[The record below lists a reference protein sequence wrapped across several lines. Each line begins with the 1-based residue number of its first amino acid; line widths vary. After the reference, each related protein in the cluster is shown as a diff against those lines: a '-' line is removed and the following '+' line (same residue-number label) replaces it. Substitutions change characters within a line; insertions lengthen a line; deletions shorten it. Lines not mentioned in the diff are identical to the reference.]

1 MKLKKVS
8 IHNFK
13 RIDHLDI
20 DFTDSLGRIRD
31 ITVIAGPNGCGK
43 TTILDAIAYPLCR
56 VMKVPFPKSEMG
68 LKGNDVIRGG
78 AIEARVDFDVVLE
91 PDEHQELCRVT
102 KKSDP
107 RWPVQNQHE
116 GRVTWQQPPP
126 SWNRDRGKGWTLLGG
141 RRIAADLIGKHQED
155 VTIFNKLGGLFY
167 FDQERS
173 IPARTS
179 PKHDRI
185 TPEILDEALEDE
197 EGLVPFWANI
207 KQHLIDLGVDAKL
220 DPNSWQADR
229 FRNIQEIYARLFEPR
244 QLIEVRPRGESRD
257 LCFRDGDNQEYW
269 FDGLSSGEKQCLL
282 FIVQFAAYRIHRSI
296 VLIDEVGL
304 HLHPTLQIELLKQL
318 PRMGG
323 DNQFIVTTHSP
334 YVFDFFPPEHRLS
347 MGTLYEAE
355 EPPV

>member
-13 RIDHLDI
+13 RIDRLDI

-68 LKGNDVIRGG
+68 LTGNDVIRGG

-91 PDEHQELCRVT
+91 RDEHQELCRVT
-102 KKSDP
+102 KKLDP
-107 RWPVQNQHE
+107 NWIVLNRNQ
-116 GRVTWQQPPP
+116 GYFTWCQPLPP
-126 SWNRDRGKGWTLLGG
+126 NSRRGKGWTLLRG
-141 RRIAADLIGKHQED
+141 RRIATDLVSKHQED
-155 VTIFNKLGGLFY
+155 ITIFNKLGGLFY

-185 TPEILDEALEDE
+185 TPEILDGIPEDE

-207 KQHLIDLGVDAKL
+207 KQHLVNLGVDAKL
-220 DPNSWQADR
+220 APDSWQADR
-229 FRNIQEIYARLFEPR
+229 FRTIQEIYAKLFAPR

-269 FDGLSSGEKQCLL
+269 FEGLSSGEKQCLL

-318 PRMGG
+318 PRMGD

-347 MGTLYEAE
+347 MGTLYGAE
-355 EPPV
+355 ESPV

>member
-8 IHNFK
+8 IRNFK
-13 RIDHLDI
+13 RIDRLDI

-31 ITVIAGPNGCGK
+31 MTVIAGPNGCGK
-43 TTILDAIAYPLCR
+43 TTILDAIAYPLCS
-56 VMKVPFPKSEMG
+56 VMKAPFPKSEIG

-78 AIEARVDFDVVLE
+78 AIETRVDFDIVLE
-91 PDEHQELCRVT
+91 PDEYQELCQVT
-102 KKSDP
+102 KKLDP
-107 RWPVQNQHE
+107 NWIVLNRNE
-116 GRVTWQQPPP
+116 GYVTWRQPLPP
-126 SWNRDRGKGWTLLGG
+126 NWQRGKGWTLLRG
-141 RRIAADLIGKHQED
+141 RRIASELIGRHQED
-155 VTIFNKLGGLFY
+155 ITIFNKLGGLFY

-185 TPEILDEALEDE
+185 TPEILDEASADE
-197 EGLVPFWANI
+197 EELVPFWANI
-207 KQHLIDLGVDAKL
+207 KQHLVNLGVDAKL
-220 DPNSWQADR
+220 APDSWQADR

-269 FDGLSSGEKQCLL
+269 FDSLSSGEKQCLL
-282 FIVQFAAYRIHRSI
+282 FIMQFAAYRIHRSI

-318 PRMGG
+318 PRMG
-323 DNQFIVTTHSP
+323 DNNQFIVTTHSP

-347 MGTLYEAE
+347 MGTLYETE
-355 EPPV
+355 EQPA

>member
-13 RIDHLDI
+13 RIDRLDI

-126 SWNRDRGKGWTLLGG
+126 SWNRDRRWTLLGG
-141 RRIAADLIGKHQED
+141 RHIATDLIGKHQED

-220 DPNSWQADR
+220 DPNS
-229 FRNIQEIYARLFEPR
+229 
-244 QLIEVRPRGESRD
+244 
-257 LCFRDGDNQEYW
+257 
-269 FDGLSSGEKQCLL
+269 
-282 FIVQFAAYRIHRSI
+282 
-296 VLIDEVGL
+296 
-304 HLHPTLQIELLKQL
+304 
-318 PRMGG
+318 
-323 DNQFIVTTHSP
+323 
-334 YVFDFFPPEHRLS
+334 
-347 MGTLYEAE
+347 
-355 EPPV
+355 

>member
-8 IHNFK
+8 IRNFK
-13 RIDHLDI
+13 RINRLDI

-68 LKGNDVIRGG
+68 LKGNDVIRGRE
-78 AIEARVDFDVVLE
+78 IEARVDFDIVLE
-91 PDEHQELCRVT
+91 PDEHQELRRVT
-102 KKSDP
+102 QKLNPDGF
-107 RWPVQNQHE
+107 VQNQNQ
-116 GRVTWQQPPP
+116 GRVTWRQPP
-126 SWNRDRGKGWTLLGG
+126 SWVQRRGTAWTLLEG
-141 RRIAADLIGKHQED
+141 RRIATDLIGKHQED
-155 VTIFNKLGGLFY
+155 ITIFNKLGGLFY

-173 IPARTS
+173 IPVRTS

-185 TPEILDEALEDE
+185 TPEILDESLEDKDRP
-197 EGLVPFWANI
+197 VPFWTNI
-207 KQHLIDLGVDAKL
+207 KQHLVDLGVDAKL
-220 DPNSWQADR
+220 APDSWQADR
-229 FRNIQEIYARLFEPR
+229 FRSIQEIYAKLFEPR
-244 QLIEVRPRGESRD
+244 RLIEVRPRGESRD
-257 LCFRDGDNQEYW
+257 LCFRDGTDQEYW
-269 FDGLSSGEKQCLL
+269 FEGLSSGEKQCLL

-318 PRMGG
+318 PRMGN

-355 EPPV
+355 EPPA

>member
-1 MKLKKVS
+1 MKLKQVS
-8 IHNFK
+8 IRNFK
-13 RIDHLDI
+13 RIDRFDI

-43 TTILDAIAYPLCR
+43 TTILDAIAYPLSR
-56 VMKVPFPKSEMG
+56 IMQVPFPKNEMG

-78 AIEARVDFDVVLE
+78 EIEARVDFDVVLE

-102 KKSDP
+102 KKLDP
-107 RWPVQNQHE
+107 HRSVPNQYD
-116 GRVTWQQPPP
+116 GSIIWQQPPP
-126 SWNRDRGKGWTLLGG
+126 PRNQGRGWTLLGG
-141 RRIAADLIGKHQED
+141 RRIATDLIGKHQENIT
-155 VTIFNKLGGLFY
+155 VFNKLGGLFY

-173 IPARTS
+173 IPVRTS

-185 TPEILDEALEDE
+185 TPEILNESLKDENRP
-197 EGLVPFWANI
+197 VPFWGNI
-207 KQHLIDLGVDAKL
+207 KQYLVDLGVDAKL
-220 DPNSWQADR
+220 APDSWQADR
-229 FRNIQEIYARLFEPR
+229 FRSIQEIYARLFEPR
-244 QLIEVRPRGESRD
+244 QLIEVRPRGEARD
-257 LCFRDGDNQEYW
+257 LCFRDGDRQEYW
-269 FDGLSSGEKQCLL
+269 FEGLSSGEKQCLL
-282 FIVQFAAYRIHRSI
+282 FIVQFASHRIHRSI

-318 PRMGG
+318 PRMGD